1 MIDAVHILS
10 NYNLYIQSLY
20 AMAHPPSITS
30 APAKLPHQSM
40 NNPAYSVQTLHNVH
54 SITIGPW
61 SIVSTKKPILNGKE
75 IEV

>member
-1 MIDAVHILS
+1 
-10 NYNLYIQSLY
+10 
-20 AMAHPPSITS
+20 MAHPPSITS
-30 APAKLPHQSM
+30 APAKLPYQSM

-75 IEV
+75 IEA